1 MQCVP
6 ILCLHFSETTGPLL
20 LKPNTNIEKG
30 EEKKKKQANKQ
41 NNKWRIEVRC
51 ANKVQYFQNLGA
63 PLSLVCCTRCLQSC
77 DFTCKHLC
85 W

>member
-30 EEKKKKQANKQ
+30 EKKKKKQAKQ
-41 NNKWRIEVRC
+41 EVENR
-51 ANKVQYFQNLGA
+51 
-63 PLSLVCCTRCLQSC
+63 S
-77 DFTCKHLC
+77 
-85 W
+85 